1 MSIESEITRIENAKL
16 SIKEAIQEKGVE
28 VEDTTIDNYP
38 DKIRQIQTDVFSQS
52 DWNQSDSSSREFI
65 KNKPNISATFTGD
78 ITIEAPYYIDLKAPV
93 TFVKELNINDTGI
106 LRAESEN
113 LVYKDRFG
121 DTHYLIHDD
130 SLKTINGYSL
140 IGNGDIIINN
150 DSKKFIFTPQ
160 FTFDEDSFEEYKN
173 ADEFYCYDAEYDIYI
188 ELYKS
193 PSDGDWVYLSGGT
206 INSET
211 LITVRVSFDE
221 KDVSTCMVNIEKL
234 RVTNIVSD
242 MLTDA
247 GFQQPI
253 EYAITKPIYD
263 GMVLESLYVEPWST
277 RSLKLDCTSFAEE
290 MYYLYRGSESY
301 EETYLIRFYG
311 YYDNRNIICVTVDLI
326 TFTGLLNLIPIGG
339 VSGIQDEGT
348 YIDFTKPINI
358 KDGFFFDTEHAAN
371 GKLICDDVGI
381 HYEILAGNP
390 LSEPA
395 TIDIIHTGDG
405 TKFLSDDGKYKTAL
419 TEHQDI
425 SGKQDVLV
433 SGTNIKTINGNS
445 LLGSGDIIISGGD
458 GNSLANVQAVEI
470 SDQVEDI
477 VEISGVQ
484 YKKTIYVEND
494 SEPNIDLLN
503 ENTIY
508 IINQPVIGITIASFN
523 ITRPIAEYIIQFSTQ
538 DSAYLTLP
546 SNVIWANGQS
556 PKIEA
561 NSFYEL
567 SINTVLINN
576 NYIHKAILVPFK

>member
-1 MSIESEITRIENAKL
+1 M
-16 SIKEAIQEKGVE
+16 
-28 VEDTTIDNYP
+28 
-38 DKIRQIQTDVFSQS
+38 
-52 DWNQSDSSSREFI
+52 
-65 KNKPNISATFTGD
+65 
-78 ITIEAPYYIDLKAPV
+78 
-93 TFVKELNINDTGI
+93 NINDTGI

-173 ADEFYCYDAEYDIYI
+173 ADEFYCYDAESDIYI

-211 LITVRVSFDE
+211 LITVRVSFDK
-221 KDVSTCMVNIEKL
+221 KDVSTCIVNIEKL

-405 TKFLSDDGKYKTAL
+405 TKFLSDDGTYKEVNGGGITIETDPIFSASPAATITNEKKAEWDNKVDKVEGKGLSTEDFTTTLKGKLEGLSNYDDTELSNALLILRRDFDKLVNGDTTTAIKTFNEIIAFLDGIQDTQDLSSIIASIEQQIAGKMDKVTLAAVATSGSYNDLSNKPTIPTKLSELDNDDGYIKPDIAGDVGLTDSIFTEGNILHVGSLRFSRSQLFVHETGAIETYDTYDDTALYISTNGNGTKFLADNGKYKTAL
-419 TEHQDI
+419 TEH
-425 SGKQDVLV
+425 
-433 SGTNIKTINGNS
+433 
-445 LLGSGDIIISGGD
+445 
-458 GNSLANVQAVEI
+458 
-470 SDQVEDI
+470 
-477 VEISGVQ
+477 
-484 YKKTIYVEND
+484 
-494 SEPNIDLLN
+494 
-503 ENTIY
+503 
-508 IINQPVIGITIASFN
+508 
-523 ITRPIAEYIIQFSTQ
+523 
-538 DSAYLTLP
+538 
-546 SNVIWANGQS
+546 
-556 PKIEA
+556 
-561 NSFYEL
+561 
-567 SINTVLINN
+567 
-576 NYIHKAILVPFK
+576 